1 MSSHLSAI
9 FQYCFLLV
17 KLLGIVLHT
26 LTFLLLPER
35 EKMVLGPRIVHMKGD
50 LRDGLGQIPHFRDSE
65 I

>member
-9 FQYCFLLV
+9 FLYFLIM

-26 LTFLLLPER
+26 LKFLLLPKR
-35 EKMVLGPRIVHMKGD
+35 KKMVLGPWILRIKGD
-50 LRDGLGQIPHFRDSE
+50 LRDVLVQIPHFRGVE

>member
-9 FQYCFLLV
+9 FQYFFLLV
-17 KLLGIVLHT
+17 KLLGFVLHT

-35 EKMVLGPRIVHMKGD
+35 EKMVLGPRIVHTKGD